1 MWELAWPAGAQP
13 VWLWLVMARN
23 KTVQQKLLPTAAA
36 ESIPQQ
42 VPPREASD
50 SLACESQRQS
60 KVIGNERK
68 TGGGTVGKGISLYL
82 VCWKDQTALCFCSVL
97 KYILS

>member
-1 MWELAWPAGAQP
+1 M
-13 VWLWLVMARN
+13 
-23 KTVQQKLLPTAAA
+23 TVTGDPLKQNCAAEAAAAA

-60 KVIGNERK
+60 KENGNERK
-68 TGGGTVGKGISLYL
+68 TERGTVGKEIHLYL
-82 VCWKDQTALCFCSVL
+82 CAGKINLHCTVAVF
-97 KYILS
+97 